1 MLSLLTGTDMVE
13 FNLSHNNLHN
23 IPNEIKKLVVLMH
36 LDISQNPIHCLHNN
50 DFSGIPLDLSFL
62 QHLRVLKISQCNLRY
77 IPPAIWKCRR
87 LHTLDISRN
96 KINVLSPDVG
106 GLTKL
111 HQLNVQYTSITTLPA
126 EIAYCQELEEILMWG
141 NNIESL
147 PDVLRYLPKL
157 RTVAINF
164 RSFTSVIDSYMD
176 GLLRKGQ
183 IKSEHLP
190 AVIFEISGVDH
201 LDLEG
206 TKINQLPAKCAGK
219 LQHLILANNFFQG
232 IPKLIFTLDQLSF
245 LDVSG
250 NMIKSVPTE
259 IGVLANL
266 RKFWLNKNEIES
278 LPDSIGSLASL
289 EELSLSQ
296 NLLKTFPETV
306 GKLKALH
313 TLIADHNRITSL
325 PSSIGDLQ
333 ELVTLDLTGNLLEA
347 LPETMLKMKKL
358 TSAHNYHKFRKH
370 GLWLHKNPLSTPPQA
385 VWKTDNPAKIY
396 NYLKTCQVEKLKHS
410 QRQKLIILGSEQSG
424 KTSLVRTIMA
434 GKSSVTTRPTERTKL
449 VEFSSWSTKN
459 DVKVLIHDTG
469 GDEIFRTVLCPH
481 FLDETAFYLIVFNAA
496 GYSVD
501 SYYKLVG
508 CWIDMLLLH
517 CPQAVVKVVGT
528 HLDLC
533 SDNAAQETADNLWK
547 SIKGQLKENRK
558 KQIAEIAKIDKE
570 IQEEEQTDSVDVR
583 RKLRTQRIRLTKA
596 TEKPLQLQR
605 HIAIVSSSEGLQGM
619 QELLSELE
627 MTFLDN
633 TLFPRVRQLVNEKWQ
648 TFNQVLK
655 TCPGYYL
662 KWKNVIKLAK
672 ESDICEK
679 ELPECLVHLQNIGKI
694 LWHRQV
700 TGMNGPVIHRPGKF
714 VEIMQA
720 IFRSDLPDYLD
731 FTRNKVFMGLGQ
743 FTEETF
749 AIAKYDL
756 LTHGQLSWSLL
767 KCLCLCFPQNKE
779 KIDITKLASIMQQCN
794 LCYIIPQ
801 PDVPHNTRE
810 VTPFIVIP
818 SYCLKKKS
826 ESETSRVEWLEQQ
839 PEMEL
844 ELRTS
849 YTFPTVTPIMLFS
862 KLSCRIHPLVEFRYD
877 WSDLILGKVGNKTI
891 QLTKDT
897 HENIDIRVRGS
908 ELYDVQA
915 MLDNMEAAME
925 SVIAFFPGLTY
936 RMQRTVLNNQP
947 QDKR

>member
-1 MLSLLTGTDMVE
+1 MHSLLAGTE
-13 FNLSHNNLHN
+13 IIELNLSHNNLHN
-23 IPNEIKKLVVLMH
+23 IPNEIKKLVVLTC
-36 LDISQNPIHCLHNN
+36 LDISQNPINCLNSN
-50 DFSGIPLDLSFL
+50 DISGIPLEMSFL

-96 KINVLSPDVG
+96 KINVLPPDIG
-106 GLTKL
+106 SLTKL

-141 NNIESL
+141 NNVESL

-157 RTVAINF
+157 RTIAINF
-164 RSFTSVIDSYMD
+164 RSFTSVIDNYME

-206 TKINQLPAKCAGK
+206 TKINQLPAKCAGT
-219 LQHLILANNFFQG
+219 LQHLILANNFFQE
-232 IPKLIFTLDQLSF
+232 IPKLILTLDQLTF

-250 NMIKSVPTE
+250 NMIKSLPTE
-259 IGVLANL
+259 IDVLTNL
-266 RKFWLNKNEIES
+266 RKLWLNINEIES
-278 LPDSIGSLASL
+278 LPDSIGSLVSL

-296 NLLKTFPETV
+296 NLLATFPETL

-333 ELVTLDLTGNLLEA
+333 ELVTLDLTANLLQA

-358 TSAHNYHKFRKH
+358 NSAHNYHKFRKH

-385 VWKTDNPAKIY
+385 IWKTNDPAKIY
-396 NYLKTCQVEKLKHS
+396 NYLKTSQVEKLKYS
-410 QRQKLIILGSEQSG
+410 QRQKLIILGSKQSG

-434 GKSSVTTRPTERTKL
+434 GKSSFTTKPTERTKL
-449 VEFSSWSTKN
+449 VEFSSWTTKN

-469 GDEIFRTVLCPH
+469 GDDVFRTVLCPY
-481 FLDETAFYLIVFNAA
+481 FLDETAFYLIIFNAA
-496 GYSVD
+496 DYSMD
-501 SYYKLVG
+501 LYYKLVG

-533 SDNAAQETADNLWK
+533 SDSASQEAANSLWK
-547 SIKGQLKENRK
+547 SIRGQLKEHQRK
-558 KQIAEIAKIDKE
+558 QKAEIAKIDE
-570 IQEEEQTDSVDVR
+570 DIQEEDRADSMDVR
-583 RKLRTQRIRLTKA
+583 RKLQTQRIRLSQA
-596 TEKPLQLQR
+596 IEKPLQLQR
-605 HIAIVSSSEGLQGM
+605 QIATVSSADDLQGM

-627 MTFLDN
+627 MAFLDS
-633 TLFPRVRQLVNEKWQ
+633 TLFPRVRQLANDKWQ

-655 TCPGYYL
+655 TRPGYYL
-662 KWKNVIKLAK
+662 KWKNVIKLAR

-679 ELPECLVHLQNIGKI
+679 ELPDCLAHLQNTGKI

-700 TGMNGPVIHRPGKF
+700 TETDGLVIHRPGKF
-714 VEIMQA
+714 VEILQA
-720 IFRSDLPDYLD
+720 IFRSDLPNYLD
-731 FTRNKVFMGLGQ
+731 SSRNKVFMGLGQ
-743 FTEETF
+743 FTDETF
-749 AIAKYDL
+749 AKAKHDL
-756 LTHGQLSWSLL
+756 LTYGQLSWPLL

-779 KIDITKLASIMQQCN
+779 KIDITKLASILQQCN

-818 SYCLKKKS
+818 SYCLKKS
-826 ESETSRVEWLEQQ
+826 ESEASHVEWLEQQ
-839 PEMEL
+839 PEKEL
-844 ELRTS
+844 ELRTA
-849 YTFPTVTPIMLFS
+849 YTFPTATPIMLFS
-862 KLSCRIHPLVEFRYD
+862 KLSCRIHPLVELRYD
-877 WSDLILGKVGNKTI
+877 WSDLILGKVGNMI
-891 QLTKDT
+891 IRLTKDAN
-897 HENIDIRVRGS
+897 ENIDIIVHGS
-908 ELYDVQA
+908 EMYDVQA
-915 MLDNMEAAME
+915 MLDRMEETME
-925 SVIAFFPGLTY
+925 SVIAFYPGLTY
-936 RMQRTVLNNQP
+936 RMQRTVLDNQP